1 MSCGHRFHHKCLK
14 LCENTSNDIYSCP
27 YCRNEYKNMSLRPR
41 LLSISEKKR
50 KDVYTNDL
58 SKMVIDVNNA
68 HTKKDKV
75 DIVNNIF
82 KYILN
87 EDNVAMILN
96 KNSDFKNF

>member
-1 MSCGHRFHHKCLK
+1 
-14 LCENTSNDIYSCP
+14 
-27 YCRNEYKNMSLRPR
+27 MSLRPR